1 MTSFPYTGTGN
12 VLKIQSLLHTCSEFY
27 KAKDKDS
34 AEQAQEEGAGS
45 TEATPTSA
53 KPGEA
58 ATTTSSSGGG
68 GEDSSK
74 TTEKP
79 PEAATDAKK
88 ATSSKDTEMKDAEQV
103 EPGAIG
109 EPGSH
114 QAVCVLGI
122 ALIAMG
128 EDIGAE
134 MALRT
139 FNHLV
144 STCTCTCTCRYR
156 WSLSKLIHVHV
167 GTGGHYQIHVHAHV
181 YADVYMYMY
190 VACTVV

>member
-1 MTSFPYTGTGN
+1 MHKNIKTYISLTGTGN

-27 KAKDKDS
+27 KSKDKEGS
-34 AEQAQEEGAGS
+34 EQTQEEGAGS
-45 TEATPTSA
+45 SEATPTSA
-53 KPGEA
+53 KTGEGVPA
-58 ATTTSSSGGG
+58 SG
-68 GEDSSK
+68 GEDSGKPADKPSDK
-74 TTEKP
+74 PAEASTEKT
-79 PEAATDAKK
+79 AASTPSEKEKSKK
-88 ATSSKDTEMKDAEQV
+88 SSSKDVEMKDAEQS

-144 STCTCTCTCRYR
+144 S
-156 WSLSKLIHVHV
+156 
-167 GTGGHYQIHVHAHV
+167 GGEGKWREGGGRERGGK
-181 YADVYMYMY
+181 
-190 VACTVV
+190 